1 MTRRRALATLALSPL
16 AAGCGY
22 SWRGTL
28 PPHIRT
34 VAVPV
39 FVNRTQWPNIE
50 SALTAAVANAFAT
63 DGRLRVVAPE
73 HADAILEGEI
83 VNYQV
88 TVIAFDSNANPQQY
102 RLFVTVD
109 VRFRDVRRG
118 VMLFEQ
124 RGLQERVDYLAAP
137 SSLSAPPLTGVA
149 GTIARQDAAIV
160 PVAGILARDI
170 VARAV
175 NPF

>member
-1 MTRRRALATLALSPL
+1 VIARSLALL
-16 AAGCGY
+16 ALVALAGCGY

-34 VAVPV
+34 VGVPV
-39 FVNRTQWPNIE
+39 FANRTQWPNIE
-50 SALTAAVANAFAT
+50 GPLTAAIANAFAT
-63 DGRLRVVAPE
+63 DGRLKVVRPAD
-73 HADAILEGEI
+73 ADAILEGSI

-88 TVIAFDSNANPQQY
+88 TVIAYDLNANPQQY

-109 VRFRDVRRG
+109 VLFRDVRRG
-118 VMLFEQ
+118 VILFEQ

-137 SSLSAPPLTGVA
+137 VVA
-149 GTIARQDAAIV
+149 DTIGRQDAAIV
-160 PVAGILARDI
+160 PVATILARDI

-175 NPF
+175 DPF

>member
-1 MTRRRALATLALSPL
+1 MIRRGVLVALGLLALGG
-16 AAGCGY
+16 GCGY

-28 PPHIRT
+28 PDHIRT

-39 FVNRTQWPNIE
+39 FANRTQWPNIDT
-50 SALTAAVANAFAT
+50 ALTAAVVNAFAN
-63 DGRLRVVAPE
+63 DGRLRVVAPAE
-73 HADAILEGEI
+73 ADAILEGEI

-88 TVIAFDSNANPQQY
+88 TALAFDSNANPQQY

-124 RGLQERVDYLAAP
+124 RGLQERVDYLAAQP
-137 SSLSAPPLTGVA
+137 VSE
-149 GTIARQDAAIV
+149 TIARQDAAIG
-160 PVAGILARDI
+160 PVATILARDI

-175 NPF
+175 DPF

>member
-1 MTRRRALATLALSPL
+1 MVRRGALALLALLVVGS
-16 AAGCGY
+16 GCGY

-34 VAVPV
+34 VGVPV
-39 FVNRTQWPNIE
+39 FANHTQWPNIE
-50 SALTAAVANAFAT
+50 GPLTAAVANAFAT
-63 DGRLRVVAPE
+63 DGRLKVVGPAS
-73 HADAILEGEI
+73 ADAILEGEI

-88 TVIAFDSNANPQQY
+88 SVIAFDTNATATQY

-124 RGLQERVDYLAAP
+124 RGLQERVDYLAA
-137 SSLSAPPLTGVA
+137 AVA
-149 GTIARQDAAIV
+149 ADTIARQDAAIV
-160 PVAGILARDI
+160 PVANVLARDI

-175 NPF
+175 DPF

>member
-1 MTRRRALATLALSPL
+1 MTRRGALAILALLPL

-34 VAVPV
+34 VGVPV
-39 FVNRTQWPNIE
+39 FANRTQWPNIE
-50 SALTAAVANAFAT
+50 SALTTAVASAFAT
-63 DGRLRVVAPE
+63 DGRLTVVRPE
-73 HADAILEGEI
+73 NADAILEGEI

-102 RLFVTVD
+102 RLFVTVN

-124 RGLQERVDYLAAP
+124 RGLQERVDYVAAP
-137 SSLSAPPLTGVA
+137 VVA
-149 GTIARQDAAIV
+149 NTIAQQDAAIV

-175 NPF
+175 DPF

>member
-1 MTRRRALATLALSPL
+1 MTRRGALVALALLALGS
-16 AAGCGY
+16 GCGY

-28 PPHIRT
+28 PDHIRT

-39 FVNRTQWPNIE
+39 FANRTQWPNIE
-50 SALTAAVANAFAT
+50 APLTAAVANAFAN
-63 DGRLRVVAPE
+63 DGRLKVVSPAD
-73 HADAILEGEI
+73 ADAILEGEI
-83 VNYQV
+83 INYQV
-88 TVIAFDSNANPQQY
+88 TVLAFDSNANPQQY
-102 RLFVTVD
+102 RLFLTVD

-137 SSLSAPPLTGVA
+137 VVA
-149 GTIARQDAAIV
+149 DTIARQDAAIV
-160 PVAGILARDI
+160 PVATILARDI

-175 NPF
+175 DPF

>member
-1 MTRRRALATLALSPL
+1 MPSP
-16 AAGCGY
+16 
-22 SWRGTL
+22 
-28 PPHIRT
+28 P
-34 VAVPV
+34 
-39 FVNRTQWPNIE
+39 
-50 SALTAAVANAFAT
+50 T
-63 DGRLRVVAPE
+63 DDSRVVQP
-73 HADAILEGEI
+73 ADADSILEGEI

-88 TVIAFDSNANPQQY
+88 TAIAFDSNANAQQY

-137 SSLSAPPLTGVA
+137 VA
-149 GTIARQDAAIV
+149 ADTIARQDAAIV
-160 PVAGILARDI
+160 PVANILARDI

-175 NPF
+175 DPF